1 MVKKTHIQG
10 GLLVSLLTNP
20 IISGSMPED
29 TNIVYKVVLAGI
41 YIGGSCVGSLLPDID
56 MKSSYI
62 SKVVP
67 IIHKVYGKKF
77 KHRGFTHSLLA
88 LFIMYLW
95 TRLMIA
101 LVEGEFGIALF
112 VQGVFLGC
120 VSHVV
125 LDLFTKEGVYLF
137 SPFGKSISVAKL
149 KTSSRKEKKLNNYLE
164 FAIYMAMGVN
174 MYLIVHQLGIL
185 M

>member
-1 MVKKTHIQG
+1 MVKKTHVQG

-20 IISGSMPED
+20 IISGSLPSE
-29 TNIVYKVVLAGI
+29 TNILYKVILTVI
-41 YIGGSCVGSLLPDID
+41 YIGGSCAGSLLPDVD

-62 SKVVP
+62 SKTVP
-67 IIHKVYGKKF
+67 ILHKMYGKRF

-88 LFIMYLW
+88 LFIMFVWSRVL
-95 TRLMIA
+95 IA
-101 LVEGEFGIALF
+101 LVEGEFGITLF
-112 VQGVFLGC
+112 VQGVFIGC

-125 LDLFTKEGVYLF
+125 LDLFTKEGVSLF
-137 SPFGKSISVAKL
+137 SPLGKAVSIANL

-164 FAIYMAMGVN
+164 FAIYMSIGVN
-174 MYLIVHQLGIL
+174 MYLLMHQLGIV